1 MGGYLYMKKFST
13 LLVVFLLVIGLV
25 ACGNNKGTTGG
36 ETSGEAVD
44 AKDVSVALL
53 VGNLGDM
60 SFNDSANEGL
70 MRAAEELGIEPKVI
84 EYGHDPNAYEP
95 NLIDAA
101 EQGYDIIMASSTL
114 QTAVENIA
122 DDYPESTFF
131 VFDSEVNW
139 EAGEFKNVYCITYK
153 ANEASFL
160 GGYVAAAISETGTLG
175 FLGGVDQPIIND
187 FLLGYI
193 EGAKEFNPDIKVITT
208 YAGSYTDPSKG
219 KELTIGMVNQ
229 GADISFNVA
238 GGTGVGL
245 IEAASETG
253 TKVLGVDSDQALM
266 YKEQGQDK
274 LAQVIPTSVLKNV
287 GDSLYRAIDLY
298 VKGELPVG
306 TTDNLGI
313 QEGGVGLA
321 DNEYFQEMVPEE
333 VRTAVKELEE
343 KVTNGEIS
351 VSSAIGMTTEEI
363 SAIRDAVKP

>member
-1 MGGYLYMKKFST
+1 MKKFST
-13 LLVVFLLVIGLV
+13 LLLVFFLILGLV
-25 ACGNNKGTTGG
+25 ACGGDKEPTTGG
-36 ETSGEAVD
+36 TGEAVE
-44 AKDVSVALL
+44 ASDVSVALL

-70 MRAAEELGIEPKVI
+70 EQAAKDLGIEPKVI
-84 EYGHDPNAYEP
+84 EFGNDPNAYEP
-95 NLIDAA
+95 NVIDAA
-101 EQGYDIIMASSTL
+101 EQGYDIIMGSATL
-114 QTAVENIA
+114 QTAIESVA
-122 DDYPESTFF
+122 DDYPESTFIL
-131 VFDSEVNW
+131 FDSEADW
-139 EAGEFKNVYCITYK
+139 EAGDFKNVYCITYK

-193 EGAKEFNPDIKVITT
+193 EGAQQFNPDVKVITT

-219 KELTIGMVNQ
+219 KELTIGMINQ

-274 LAQVIPTSVLKNV
+274 LAEVIPTSVLKNV
-287 GDSLYRAIDLY
+287 GYSLYRAIDLY
-298 VKGELPVG
+298 VKGELQLG

-313 QEGGVGLA
+313 EEGGVGLA
-321 DNEYFQEMVPEE
+321 DNEYYQEMVPEE
-333 VRTAVKELEE
+333 VRTAVKDLEQ
-343 KVTNGEIS
+343 KVIDGEVTI
-351 VSSAIGMTTEEI
+351 SSAIGMTTDEI
-363 SAIRDAVKP
+363 STIRDAVKP